1 MIKRIMLLGIVV
13 GINCFSIIYPQD
25 MLININKGIIEK
37 NLIVDKSFEESSEYL
52 KVSVKI
58 PQIIGLN
65 NKEREREI
73 NNEIIE
79 FTNNFV
85 EENRIASEANRPG
98 VPYESFVT
106 YRVTNEEKILSFYID
121 YYQYSGG
128 AHGITIRKTYNID
141 ITTGQNVELK
151 DLFKEGFDYKEYI
164 NKEIQ
169 SQISINKEDYF
180 PGKEG
185 FTGIKDNQ
193 AFYIE
198 NGYIVIHFAYYEIAP
213 YVAGMPQFKIP
224 YNALE
229 NYKDV

>member
-1 MIKRIMLLGIVV
+1 MIKRIMLFGIIGV
-13 GINCFSIIYPQD
+13 INYFNIIYPQD
-25 MLININKGIIEK
+25 LLININRKIVEE
-37 NLIVDKSFEESSEYL
+37 NLVVDKSFEESSEYL

-65 NKEREREI
+65 NKEREEEI
-73 NNEIIE
+73 NKEILD

-85 EENRIASEANRPG
+85 EENRSASEANRPG
-98 VPYESFVT
+98 VPYESFIS
-106 YRVTNEEKILSFYID
+106 YKVTNEEKILSFYID

-141 ITTGQNVELK
+141 RDTGKNLELK

-164 NKEIQ
+164 NKEIE
-169 SQISINKEDYF
+169 SQISLNKEVFF

-198 NGYIVIHFAYYEIAP
+198 DGYIVIQFAYYEIAP
-213 YVAGMPQFKIP
+213 YAAGMPQFKIP
-224 YNALE
+224 YNVLE
-229 NYKDV
+229 NYKTV